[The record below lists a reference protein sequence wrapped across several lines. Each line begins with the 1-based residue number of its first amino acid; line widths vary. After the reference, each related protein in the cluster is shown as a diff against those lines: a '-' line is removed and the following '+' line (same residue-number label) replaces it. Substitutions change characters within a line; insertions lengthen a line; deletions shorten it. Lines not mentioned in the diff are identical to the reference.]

1 MTKNL
6 WVYCLIYR
14 AGTFY
19 CQPLFV
25 SGVDKMILCLEAK
38 TDFNDLTIG
47 FIEIKLS
54 SGKLVSLTWDESESG
69 VTDGIFTARYKG
81 VYLDE
86 DYANDMISELNNM
99 CIESVEIYTES
110 GKGSYFEIESL
121 LFEDGLEELK
131 IEKRPGRNQIRIHT
145 R

>member
-1 MTKNL
+1 MTEIFVLMFNL
-6 WVYCLIYR
+6 QGWYFLLSAPVCVR
-14 AGTFY
+14 GN
-19 CQPLFV
+19 
-25 SGVDKMILCLEAK
+25 KMILCLEAK
-38 TDFNDLTIG
+38 TDFNGLTIG

-69 VTDGIFTARYKG
+69 IIDSIFTARYRG
-81 VYLDE
+81 VYFGE
-86 DYANDMISELNNM
+86 DYANGRISELNNI

-131 IEKRPGRNQIRIHT
+131 IEKPRYRIGCKENCG
-145 R
+145 